1 MRQKYITI
9 CVSKGEKMIYTI
21 TFNPALDYVIK
32 AQNLKTGKINK
43 SQEEYIFPG
52 GKGIN
57 VSIVLKILGQETT
70 AMGFISGFVGK
81 EIEKQIQKYGVETD
95 FIEIENDNS
104 RINVK
109 ILEENQETAI
119 NAKGPYIEQK
129 YLELLYKKLEKIKN
143 EDILIL
149 SGSVPNGVPNDI
161 YEKICQKVK
170 NKNIKIVVD
179 STGELLIKTLKHK
192 PYLIKP
198 NQQELEEIF
207 GIKISNQ
214 DEALEYAKQLKEKG
228 AQNVIVSMGSDGA
241 VLLDEN
247 GYSYKIKALNVKDA
261 INTVGAGD
269 SMVAGFLAG
278 YLVKLLNKLLSNF
291 PEDFQSIKKLLII
304 PVISTFVV
312 GIVMLCVV
320 SVPMAWLNQ
329 GLTGFIDGLGT
340 QNLVLTGMVIGGMMA
355 VDLGGPINKV
365 AYTFAVAAI
374 SNGNYYPMAAAMVGG
389 VVPPLG
395 VALATTLFKKKFTK
409 DQQIQG
415 KTYYLLGASFITE
428 SCMPV
433 ALTDPV
439 RMIPAGIIGS
449 AVAGGLAMLFQISL
463 PAPHGGI
470 FVTPVVE
477 GAISQKL
484 LYLAAITIGML
495 VSALIIGFTKK
506 PLKEQEA

>member
-1 MRQKYITI
+1 MNGETKKKSVGSVLYDDVMGGLRPMIPFVAGGGILMAISFMFGMRIGDNSVNQ
-9 CVSKGEKMIYTI
+9 
-21 TFNPALDYVIK
+21 FA
-32 AQNLKTGKINK
+32 
-43 SQEEYIFPG
+43 
-52 GKGIN
+52 
-57 VSIVLKILGQETT
+57 KILYEIGHNN
-70 AMGFISGFVGK
+70 AMLLMIPIFAGFIAHTIAGQDALAPGMIGGMIAKTTGSGFLG
-81 EIEKQIQKYGVETD
+81 
-95 FIEIENDNS
+95 
-104 RINVK
+104 
-109 ILEENQETAI
+109 
-119 NAKGPYIEQK
+119 
-129 YLELLYKKLEKIKN
+129 
-143 EDILIL
+143 
-149 SGSVPNGVPNDI
+149 
-161 YEKICQKVK
+161 
-170 NKNIKIVVD
+170 
-179 STGELLIKTLKHK
+179 
-192 PYLIKP
+192 
-198 NQQELEEIF
+198 
-207 GIKISNQ
+207 GI
-214 DEALEYAKQLKEKG
+214 
-228 AQNVIVSMGSDGA
+228 
-241 VLLDEN
+241 
-247 GYSYKIKALNVKDA
+247 
-261 INTVGAGD
+261 
-269 SMVAGFLAG
+269 VAGFLAG

-320 SVPMAWLNQ
+320 SV
-329 GLTGFIDGLGT
+329 
-340 QNLVLTGMVIGGMMA
+340 
-355 VDLGGPINKV
+355 
-365 AYTFAVAAI
+365 
-374 SNGNYYPMAAAMVGG
+374 PMAAAMVGG

>member
-1 MRQKYITI
+1 MNGETKKKSVGSVLYDDVMGGLRPMIPFVAGGGILMAISFMFGMRIGDNSVNQ
-9 CVSKGEKMIYTI
+9 
-21 TFNPALDYVIK
+21 FA
-32 AQNLKTGKINK
+32 
-43 SQEEYIFPG
+43 
-52 GKGIN
+52 
-57 VSIVLKILGQETT
+57 KILYEIGHNN
-70 AMGFISGFVGK
+70 AMLLMIPIFAGFIAHTIAGQDALAPGMICGMIAKTTGSGFLG
-81 EIEKQIQKYGVETD
+81 
-95 FIEIENDNS
+95 
-104 RINVK
+104 
-109 ILEENQETAI
+109 
-119 NAKGPYIEQK
+119 
-129 YLELLYKKLEKIKN
+129 
-143 EDILIL
+143 
-149 SGSVPNGVPNDI
+149 
-161 YEKICQKVK
+161 
-170 NKNIKIVVD
+170 
-179 STGELLIKTLKHK
+179 
-192 PYLIKP
+192 
-198 NQQELEEIF
+198 
-207 GIKISNQ
+207 GI
-214 DEALEYAKQLKEKG
+214 
-228 AQNVIVSMGSDGA
+228 
-241 VLLDEN
+241 
-247 GYSYKIKALNVKDA
+247 
-261 INTVGAGD
+261 
-269 SMVAGFLAG
+269 VAGFLAG

-320 SVPMAWLNQ
+320 SV
-329 GLTGFIDGLGT
+329 
-340 QNLVLTGMVIGGMMA
+340 
-355 VDLGGPINKV
+355 
-365 AYTFAVAAI
+365 
-374 SNGNYYPMAAAMVGG
+374 PMAAAMVGG

>member
-1 MRQKYITI
+1 MNGETKKKSVGSVLYDDVMGGLRPMIPFVAGGGILMAISFMFGMRIGDNSVNQ
-9 CVSKGEKMIYTI
+9 
-21 TFNPALDYVIK
+21 FA
-32 AQNLKTGKINK
+32 
-43 SQEEYIFPG
+43 
-52 GKGIN
+52 
-57 VSIVLKILGQETT
+57 KILYEIGHNN
-70 AMGFISGFVGK
+70 AMLLMIPIFAGFIAHTIAGQDALAPGMIGGMIAKTTGSGFLG
-81 EIEKQIQKYGVETD
+81 
-95 FIEIENDNS
+95 
-104 RINVK
+104 
-109 ILEENQETAI
+109 
-119 NAKGPYIEQK
+119 
-129 YLELLYKKLEKIKN
+129 
-143 EDILIL
+143 
-149 SGSVPNGVPNDI
+149 
-161 YEKICQKVK
+161 
-170 NKNIKIVVD
+170 
-179 STGELLIKTLKHK
+179 
-192 PYLIKP
+192 
-198 NQQELEEIF
+198 
-207 GIKISNQ
+207 GI
-214 DEALEYAKQLKEKG
+214 
-228 AQNVIVSMGSDGA
+228 
-241 VLLDEN
+241 
-247 GYSYKIKALNVKDA
+247 
-261 INTVGAGD
+261 
-269 SMVAGFLAG
+269 VAGFLAG
-278 YLVKLLNKLLSNF
+278 YLVKLLNKLLGNF

-340 QNLVLTGMVIGGMMA
+340 QNLVLTGMVIGGM
-355 VDLGGPINKV
+355 
-365 AYTFAVAAI
+365 
-374 SNGNYYPMAAAMVGG
+374 MAAAMVGG

-477 GAISQKL
+477 GVISQKL
-484 LYLAAITIGML
+484 LYLAAIAIGML
-495 VSALIIGFTKK
+495 VSALIIGFTRK

>member
-1 MRQKYITI
+1 
-9 CVSKGEKMIYTI
+9 MI
-21 TFNPALDYVIK
+21 A
-32 AQNLKTGKINK
+32 KTTG
-43 SQEEYIFPG
+43 
-52 GKGIN
+52 
-57 VSIVLKILGQETT
+57 
-70 AMGFISGFVGK
+70 SGFLG
-81 EIEKQIQKYGVETD
+81 
-95 FIEIENDNS
+95 
-104 RINVK
+104 
-109 ILEENQETAI
+109 
-119 NAKGPYIEQK
+119 
-129 YLELLYKKLEKIKN
+129 
-143 EDILIL
+143 
-149 SGSVPNGVPNDI
+149 
-161 YEKICQKVK
+161 
-170 NKNIKIVVD
+170 
-179 STGELLIKTLKHK
+179 
-192 PYLIKP
+192 
-198 NQQELEEIF
+198 
-207 GIKISNQ
+207 GI
-214 DEALEYAKQLKEKG
+214 
-228 AQNVIVSMGSDGA
+228 
-241 VLLDEN
+241 
-247 GYSYKIKALNVKDA
+247 
-261 INTVGAGD
+261 
-269 SMVAGFLAG
+269 VAGFLAG

-291 PEDFQSIKKLLII
+291 PEDFQSIEKLLII

-484 LYLAAITIGML
+484 LYLAAIAIGML
-495 VSALIIGFTKK
+495 VSALIIGFTRK